1 MKRWLVLPPLFLIGL
16 FVALHATAAVHDAD
30 AKVVLETVSA
40 GHYRLNVEN
49 TGSEIINSVAFGAGP
64 AFKVSSVDSSSV
76 GSCQLANATS
86 FSCSVALDP
95 PPCACMPGGNVNVF
109 FTAAGDP
116 AGSSVKLNNVKTIA
130 VGGGSTQTT
139 TQTTTQPTTT
149 QPTTTQ
155 TTPKPKA
162 KPKFVKCKKG
172 QKSTKAKPCK
182 K

>member
-1 MKRWLVLPPLFLIGL
+1 MKRWLVLPPLFLVGL
-16 FVALHATAAVHDAD
+16 FVALHATAAVKDTD
-30 AKVVLETVSA
+30 AKVVLETVSV

-64 AFKVSSVDSSSV
+64 AFKISSIDSSSV
-76 GSCQLANATS
+76 GSCQLANASS

-95 PPCACMPGGNVNVF
+95 PPCGCMPGGNINVF
-109 FTAAGDP
+109 FTAAGDS

-130 VGGGSTQTT
+130 IGGGPTQTT
-139 TQTTTQPTTT
+139 TTTT

-155 TTPKPKA
+155 TTPTTTPTPKA
-162 KPKFVKCKKG
+162 KPKPKLVKCKKG

>member
-1 MKRWLVLPPLFLIGL
+1 MKRWLVLPPLFLVGL
-16 FVALHATAAVHDAD
+16 FVALHATAGVKDAD
-30 AKVVLETVSA
+30 AKVELETVSA

-49 TGSEIINSVAFGAGP
+49 TGGDVIMSVAFAAGP
-64 AFKVSSVDSSSV
+64 AFKISSVDSSSV
-76 GSCQLANATS
+76 GSCQLANASS

-95 PPCACMPGGNVNVF
+95 PPCGCMPGGNINVF
-109 FTAAGDP
+109 FSAAGDT

-139 TQTTTQPTTT
+139 TQTTTT

-155 TTPKPKA
+155 ATPKPTPKPKA
-162 KPKFVKCKKG
+162 KLVKCKKG

>member
-1 MKRWLVLPPLFLIGL
+1 MKRWLVLPPLFLVGL
-16 FVALHATAAVHDAD
+16 FVALHATAGVKDAD
-30 AKVVLETVSA
+30 AKVELETISA
-40 GHYRLNVEN
+40 GHYRLGVEN
-49 TGSEIINSVAFGAGP
+49 TGGDVIMSVAFAAGP
-64 AFKVSSVDSSSV
+64 AFKISSVDNSSV
-76 GSCQLANATS
+76 GSCQLANANS

-95 PPCACMPGGNVNVF
+95 PPCGCMPGGNINVF
-109 FTAAGDP
+109 FSAAGDT

-139 TQTTTQPTTT
+139 TQTTTT

-155 TTPKPKA
+155 ATPKPTPKPKA
-162 KPKFVKCKKG
+162 KLVKCKKG